1 MNKPLTMTIKETKTK
16 IANICNESGLPPVI
30 LDLII
35 QGIYSE
41 IHYLVEK
48 QTAEEEAAYVETV
61 KNNVEKENK
70 EAEELKEGF
79 PKSQEA

>member
-1 MNKPLTMTIKETKTK
+1 MNKPLTMTIKEIKTK

-30 LDLII
+30 LDLIM

-48 QTAEEEAAYVETV
+48 QTAEEETAYAEAI
-61 KNNVEKENK
+61 KNNVKKDNEEN
-70 EAEELKEGF
+70 EDLKEGLV
-79 PKSQEA
+79 KS